1 MDRSKCFEK
10 YGNEWSQGLT
20 NLTRQHMDGIGTGF
34 VKHITGKWGRIAF
47 TRKAFESDFE
57 KFSKIIPSAE
67 LSKEV
72 FVVALPDSRPL
83 FAAAGPEFECAYGCV
98 QDMIDDGWAVD

>member
-1 MDRSKCFEK
+1 MSGKCFQK

-20 NLTRQHMDGIGTGF
+20 ETTRQHMENIGAGY

-47 TRKAFESDFE
+47 TKSAPRFDFRKYSEM
-57 KFSKIIPSAE
+57 IPPEE

-72 FVVALPDSRPL
+72 FIVVLPDSRPL
-83 FAAAGPEFECAYGCV
+83 FAAAGPEFECTYDSI